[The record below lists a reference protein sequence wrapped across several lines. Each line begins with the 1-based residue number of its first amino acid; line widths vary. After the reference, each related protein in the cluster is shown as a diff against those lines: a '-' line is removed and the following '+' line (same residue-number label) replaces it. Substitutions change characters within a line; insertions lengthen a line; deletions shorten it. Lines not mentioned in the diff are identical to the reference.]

1 MTRSLASRI
10 SRCAALHLVVSGLLS
25 RCAMMTVNSQGPG
38 EYIAMRHGDILSTGR
53 LSAATP
59 DTLQIA
65 ATYGNTCQRE
75 PLDCINPISTAGG
88 IDTDWRLSSLA
99 ELSLRKTITNTPANA
114 SEWSDAQFDLSGYPK
129 ACANRAKSFRRRGC
143 RSPGYVAFIDVMIWA
158 PNSLR

>member
-1 MTRSLASRI
+1 
-10 SRCAALHLVVSGLLS
+10 
-25 RCAMMTVNSQGPG
+25 MMTVNSQGPG